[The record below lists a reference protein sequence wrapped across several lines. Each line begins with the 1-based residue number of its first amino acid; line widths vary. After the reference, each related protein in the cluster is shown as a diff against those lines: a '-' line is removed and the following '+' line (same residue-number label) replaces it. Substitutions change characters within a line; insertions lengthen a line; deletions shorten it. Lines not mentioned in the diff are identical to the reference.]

1 MACLINCFF
10 VMEKEM
16 LQREYDLRSSEFVKA
31 RLIDD
36 LRFQV
41 EENGSIRYV
50 SDTTLLLNEKR
61 IIEDIGEDAY
71 KMFIRSLR
79 DAPTSPYRSGNFT
92 DDQLFTQIKSKY
104 CQSPSEVREWV
115 RTMLDEMQDIE
126 QSVKDAIIEK
136 QSGEPDGDPDPKG
149 GE

>member
-1 MACLINCFF
+1 MN
-10 VMEKEM
+10 KEM
-16 LQREYDLRSSEFVKA
+16 LQREYDLRSSEFVKS
-31 RLIDD
+31 RSIDD

-79 DAPTSPYRSGNFT
+79 DAPSSPYRSGNFT
-92 DDQLFTQIKSKY
+92 DEQLFTQIKSKY

-126 QSVKDAIIEK
+126 QSVKDAIVEK
-136 QSGEPDGDPDPKG
+136 QGEESTGNPESKGD
-149 GE
+149 E

>member
-1 MACLINCFF
+1 MN
-10 VMEKEM
+10 KEM
-16 LQREYDLRSSEFVKA
+16 LQREYDLRSSEFVQG
-31 RLIDD
+31 RPIDD
-36 LRFQV
+36 LRFQT

-79 DAPTSPYRSGNFT
+79 DAPSSPYRSGNFT
-92 DDQLFTQIKSKY
+92 DEQLFTQIKSKY

-115 RTMLDEMQDIE
+115 RMMLDEMQDIE

-136 QSGEPDGDPDPKG
+136 QSGESAENPDLKG
-149 GE
+149 GEQ

>member
-1 MACLINCFF
+1 MN
-10 VMEKEM
+10 KEM
-16 LQREYDLRSSEFVKA
+16 LQREYDLRSSEFVKG
-31 RLIDD
+31 RPIDD
-36 LRFQV
+36 LRFQT

-79 DAPTSPYRSGNFT
+79 DAPSSPYRSGNFT

-115 RTMLDEMQDIE
+115 RTMLDEIQDIE

-136 QSGEPDGDPDPKG
+136 QSGESAGDSDPKG
-149 GE
+149 AE

>member
-1 MACLINCFF
+1 M
-10 VMEKEM
+10 KE
-16 LQREYDLRSSEFVKA
+16 LTDKELRYRSSEFVVK
-31 RLIDD
+31 RPIDD

-41 EENGSIRYV
+41 EENGSVRYV

-79 DAPTSPYRSGNFT
+79 DAPSSPYRGGNFT
-92 DDQLFTQIKSKY
+92 DEQLFTQIKSKY

-115 RTMLDEMQDIE
+115 RDMLDEMKAIEDSVVIENKIQDPV
-126 QSVKDAIIEK
+126 QDSVQVSNTSE
-136 QSGEPDGDPDPKG
+136 
-149 GE
+149 

>member
-1 MACLINCFF
+1 MN
-10 VMEKEM
+10 KEM

-31 RLIDD
+31 RPIDD

-41 EENGSIRYV
+41 EEDGSIRYV

-79 DAPTSPYRSGNFT
+79 DAPSSPYRSGNFT

-115 RTMLDEMQDIE
+115 RMMLDEIQDIE
-126 QSVKDAIIEK
+126 QSVKDEIIKK
-136 QSGEPDGDPDPKG
+136 QHEESAENPDLKG

>member
-1 MACLINCFF
+1 MN
-10 VMEKEM
+10 KEM

-31 RLIDD
+31 RPIDD
-36 LRFQV
+36 LRFQE

-79 DAPTSPYRSGNFT
+79 DAPSSPYRSGNFT
-92 DDQLFTQIKSKY
+92 DEQLFTQIKSKY

-115 RTMLDEMQDIE
+115 RSMLDEIQDIE
-126 QSVKDAIIEK
+126 QSVKDVIIEK
-136 QSGEPDGDPDPKG
+136 QSGESVEVSELKG

>member
-1 MACLINCFF
+1 M
-10 VMEKEM
+10 KE
-16 LQREYDLRSSEFVKA
+16 LTDKELRYRSSEFVKV
-31 RLIDD
+31 RPIDD

-79 DAPTSPYRSGNFT
+79 DAPSSPYRDGNFT
-92 DDQLFTQIKSKY
+92 DEQLFTQIKSKY

-115 RTMLDEMQDIE
+115 RDMLDEMQGIE
-126 QSVKDAIIEK
+126 DSVKIESIK
-136 QSGEPDGDPDPKG
+136 KESDNPSLDQKSSE
-149 GE
+149 

>member
-1 MACLINCFF
+1 MKQLTD
-10 VMEKEM
+10 KE
-16 LQREYDLRSSEFVKA
+16 LRYRSSEFVVK
-31 RLIDD
+31 RPIDD

-41 EENGSIRYV
+41 EENSSIRYV

-79 DAPTSPYRSGNFT
+79 DAPSSPYKSGNFT

-115 RTMLDEMQDIE
+115 RDMLDEMKGIE
-126 QSVKDAIIEK
+126 DFTKSELESEQLEHLK
-136 QSGEPDGDPDPKG
+136 QSSGQETEKG

>member
-1 MACLINCFF
+1 MN
-10 VMEKEM
+10 KEM

-31 RLIDD
+31 RPIDD
-36 LRFQV
+36 LRFQM

-79 DAPTSPYRSGNFT
+79 DAPSSPYRSGNFT

-115 RTMLDEMQDIE
+115 RNMLDEMQDIE
-126 QSVKDAIIEK
+126 QSVKDNIIKGQNEK
-136 QSGEPDGDPDPKG
+136 SVEDSVSEG
-149 GE
+149 GNP

>member
-1 MACLINCFF
+1 M
-10 VMEKEM
+10 KE
-16 LQREYDLRSSEFVKA
+16 LTDKELRYRSSEFVKV
-31 RLIDD
+31 RPIDD

-79 DAPTSPYRSGNFT
+79 DAPSSPYRSGNFT
-92 DDQLFTQIKSKY
+92 DEQLFTQIKSKY

-115 RTMLDEMQDIE
+115 RDMLDEMQGIE
-126 QSVKDAIIEK
+126 DSVKVESVEK
-136 QSGEPDGDPDPKG
+136 ESVDHSLDETSSK
-149 GE
+149 

>member
-1 MACLINCFF
+1 M
-10 VMEKEM
+10 KE
-16 LQREYDLRSSEFVKA
+16 LTDKELRYRSSEFVKV
-31 RLIDD
+31 RPIDD

-79 DAPTSPYRSGNFT
+79 DAPSSPYRSGNFT
-92 DDQLFTQIKSKY
+92 DEQLFTQIKSKY

-115 RTMLDEMQDIE
+115 RDMLDEMQGIE
-126 QSVKDAIIEK
+126 DSVKVESIAKESDKPSLDQKSSE
-136 QSGEPDGDPDPKG
+136 
-149 GE
+149 

>member
-1 MACLINCFF
+1 M
-10 VMEKEM
+10 KE
-16 LQREYDLRSSEFVKA
+16 LTDKELRYRSSEFVKV
-31 RLIDD
+31 RPIDD

-79 DAPTSPYRSGNFT
+79 DAPSSPYRSGNFT
-92 DDQLFTQIKSKY
+92 DEQLFTQIKSKY

-115 RTMLDEMQDIE
+115 RDMLDEMKSIEDSVVVENKVQESVQD
-126 QSVKDAIIEK
+126 SVQNSNISD
-136 QSGEPDGDPDPKG
+136 
-149 GE
+149 

>member
-1 MACLINCFF
+1 MS
-10 VMEKEM
+10 
-16 LQREYDLRSSEFVKA
+16 QREYDLRSSEFVKA
-31 RLIDD
+31 RPIDD

-79 DAPTSPYRSGNFT
+79 DAPSSPYRSGNFT

-115 RTMLDEMQDIE
+115 RMMLDEMQDIE
-126 QSVKDAIIEK
+126 QSVKDSIIERQENK
-136 QSGEPDGDPDPKG
+136 FAENLESKG

>member
-1 MACLINCFF
+1 MN
-10 VMEKEM
+10 KEM

-31 RLIDD
+31 RPIDD
-36 LRFQV
+36 LRFQS

-79 DAPTSPYRSGNFT
+79 DAPSSPYRSGNFT

-104 CQSPSEVREWV
+104 CQSPSEVRAWV
-115 RTMLDEMQDIE
+115 RNMLDEMQDIE
-126 QSVKDAIIEK
+126 QSVKDDILKRQNVE
-136 QSGEPDGDPDPKG
+136 SVEESESKG

>member
-1 MACLINCFF
+1 M
-10 VMEKEM
+10 KE
-16 LQREYDLRSSEFVKA
+16 LTDKELRYRSSEFVKV
-31 RLIDD
+31 RPIDD

-41 EENGSIRYV
+41 EEDGSIRYV

-79 DAPTSPYRSGNFT
+79 DAPSSPYKSGNFT

-115 RTMLDEMQDIE
+115 RDMLDEMQGIE
-126 QSVKDAIIEK
+126 DFTKSELEREQLEQLK
-136 QSGEPDGDPDPKG
+136 QSSKQGTETG

>member
-1 MACLINCFF
+1 M
-10 VMEKEM
+10 KE
-16 LQREYDLRSSEFVKA
+16 LTDKELRYRSSEFVKV
-31 RLIDD
+31 RPIDD

-79 DAPTSPYRSGNFT
+79 DAPSSPYKSGNFT
-92 DDQLFTQIKSKY
+92 DEQLFTQIKSKY

-115 RTMLDEMQDIE
+115 RDMLDEMQGIE
-126 QSVKDAIIEK
+126 DSIKVESIEK
-136 QSGEPDGDPDPKG
+136 ESDNLSLDQKSSE
-149 GE
+149 

>member
-1 MACLINCFF
+1 MN
-10 VMEKEM
+10 KEM
-16 LQREYDLRSSEFVKA
+16 LQREYDLRSSEFVKS
-31 RLIDD
+31 RPIDD
-36 LRFQV
+36 LRFQT

-79 DAPTSPYRSGNFT
+79 DAPSSPYRSGNFT

-115 RTMLDEMQDIE
+115 RTMLDEMQEIE

-136 QSGEPDGDPDPKG
+136 QNESPVDNPELKG

>member
-1 MACLINCFF
+1 MVCRINFF

-16 LQREYDLRSSEFVKA
+16 LQREYDLRSSEFVKS
-31 RLIDD
+31 RSIDD

-41 EENGSIRYV
+41 EEDGSIRYV

-79 DAPTSPYRSGNFT
+79 DAPSSPYRSGNFT
-92 DDQLFTQIKSKY
+92 DEQLFTQIKSKY
-104 CQSPSEVREWV
+104 CQSPSEVRAWV
-115 RTMLDEMQDIE
+115 RDMLDEMQDIE

-136 QSGEPDGDPDPKG
+136 QSGEPIGNPELKG

>member
-1 MACLINCFF
+1 MNI
-10 VMEKEM
+10 MKE
-16 LQREYDLRSSEFVKA
+16 LTDKELRYRSSEFVKV
-31 RLIDD
+31 RPIDD

-41 EENGSIRYV
+41 EENGSVRYV
-50 SDTTLLLNEKR
+50 SDTTLLLNEQR
-61 IIEDIGEDAY
+61 IIKDIGEDAY

-79 DAPTSPYRSGNFT
+79 DAPSSPYRSGNFT

-115 RTMLDEMQDIE
+115 RDMLDEMQGIE
-126 QSVKDAIIEK
+126 DFVKSESEREQLEQLK
-136 QSGEPDGDPDPKG
+136 QSSEQETGKG

>member
-1 MACLINCFF
+1 MS
-10 VMEKEM
+10 KEL

-31 RLIDD
+31 RSIDD

-41 EENGSIRYV
+41 EEDGSIRYV

-79 DAPTSPYRSGNFT
+79 DAPSSPYRSGNFT

-115 RTMLDEMQDIE
+115 REMLDEMQDIE
-126 QSVKDAIIEK
+126 QTVKDAVAKRQED
-136 QSGEPDGDPDPKG
+136 ELAVDPESKG

>member
-1 MACLINCFF
+1 
-10 VMEKEM
+10 M

-31 RLIDD
+31 RSIDD

-41 EENGSIRYV
+41 EEDGSIRYV

-79 DAPTSPYRSGNFT
+79 DAPLSPYRSGNFT

-104 CQSPSEVREWV
+104 CQSPSEVRAWV
-115 RTMLDEMQDIE
+115 REMLDEIQDIE
-126 QSVKDAIIEK
+126 QSVKDAFIKK
-136 QSGEPDGDPDPKG
+136 QEEEAADNSEPKG

>member
-1 MACLINCFF
+1 MSELI
-10 VMEKEM
+10 EK
-16 LQREYDLRSSEFVKA
+16 DLRFRSSEFVKA
-31 RLIDD
+31 RPIDD

-50 SDTTLLLNEKR
+50 SDTTLLLNERR

-79 DAPTSPYRSGNFT
+79 DAPSSPYRNGNFT

-115 RTMLDEMQDIE
+115 RDMLDEMQDIE
-126 QSVKDAIIEK
+126 ESVKKDVIEK
-136 QSGEPDGDPDPKG
+136 QKDEFVKSVEEPDLKG

>member
-1 MACLINCFF
+1 MSI
-10 VMEKEM
+10 MKE
-16 LQREYDLRSSEFVKA
+16 LTDKELRFRSSEFVVK
-31 RLIDD
+31 RPIDD

-79 DAPTSPYRSGNFT
+79 DAPSSPYKSGNFT
-92 DDQLFTQIKSKY
+92 DEQLFTQIKSKY

-115 RTMLDEMQDIE
+115 RDMLDEMQNIE
-126 QSVKDAIIEK
+126 DSVKVEIEEK
-136 QSGEPDGDPDPKG
+136 VDVDSSSSSSSSGDESK
-149 GE
+149 E

>member
-1 MACLINCFF
+1 M
-10 VMEKEM
+10 KE
-16 LQREYDLRSSEFVKA
+16 LTDKELRYRSSEFVKV
-31 RLIDD
+31 RPIDD

-41 EENGSIRYV
+41 EDDGSIRYV

-79 DAPTSPYRSGNFT
+79 DAPSSPYKSGNFT

-115 RTMLDEMQDIE
+115 RDMLDEMQGIE
-126 QSVKDAIIEK
+126 DFAKSELEREQLEQLK
-136 QSGEPDGDPDPKG
+136 QSSEQGIETG

>member
-1 MACLINCFF
+1 MN
-10 VMEKEM
+10 KEM

-31 RLIDD
+31 RPIDD
-36 LRFQV
+36 LRFQI

-61 IIEDIGEDAY
+61 IIEDLGEDAY

-79 DAPTSPYRSGNFT
+79 DAPSSPYRSGNFT

-115 RTMLDEMQDIE
+115 RMMLDEIQDIE

-136 QSGEPDGDPDPKG
+136 QNEKPVDDPELKG

>member
-1 MACLINCFF
+1 M
-10 VMEKEM
+10 KE
-16 LQREYDLRSSEFVKA
+16 LTDKELRYRSSEFVKV
-31 RLIDD
+31 RPIDD

-71 KMFIRSLR
+71 KMFVRSLR
-79 DAPTSPYRSGNFT
+79 DAPSSPYRNGNFT
-92 DDQLFTQIKSKY
+92 DEQLFTQIKSKY

-115 RTMLDEMQDIE
+115 RDMLDEIQGIE
-126 QSVKDAIIEK
+126 DFAKSELEREQLERLK
-136 QSGEPDGDPDPKG
+136 QSSEQKTEKG

>member
-1 MACLINCFF
+1 M
-10 VMEKEM
+10 KE
-16 LQREYDLRSSEFVKA
+16 LTDKELRFRSSEFVKV
-31 RLIDD
+31 RPIDT
-36 LRFQV
+36 LRFQK

-79 DAPTSPYRSGNFT
+79 DAPSSPYKNGNFT
-92 DDQLFTQIKSKY
+92 DEQLFTQIKSKY

-115 RTMLDEMQDIE
+115 RDMLDEMQNIE
-126 QSVKDAIIEK
+126 ESVKQSFKEK
-136 QSGEPDGDPDPKG
+136 EVQVVEPIKPVDSKG
-149 GE
+149 GD

>member
-1 MACLINCFF
+1 MNI
-10 VMEKEM
+10 MKE
-16 LQREYDLRSSEFVKA
+16 LTDKELRYRSSEFVKV
-31 RLIDD
+31 RPIDD
-36 LRFQV
+36 LRFQA
-41 EENGSIRYV
+41 EEDGSIRYV

-61 IIEDIGEDAY
+61 IIRDIGEDAY

-79 DAPTSPYRSGNFT
+79 DAPSSPYRSGNFT

-115 RTMLDEMQDIE
+115 RDMLDEMQGIE
-126 QSVKDAIIEK
+126 DFVKSESEREQLEQLK
-136 QSGEPDGDPDPKG
+136 QSSEQETGKG

>member
-1 MACLINCFF
+1 
-10 VMEKEM
+10 M

-31 RLIDD
+31 RPIDD

-41 EENGSIRYV
+41 EENDSIRYV

-79 DAPTSPYRSGNFT
+79 DAPSSPYRSGNFT

-115 RTMLDEMQDIE
+115 RTMLDEIQDIE
-126 QSVKDAIIEK
+126 QSVKDAIAKRQE
-136 QSGEPDGDPDPKG
+136 QESAEESESKG

>member
-1 MACLINCFF
+1 
-10 VMEKEM
+10 M
-16 LQREYDLRSSEFVKA
+16 LQREYDLRSSEFVQA
-31 RLIDD
+31 RSIDD

-41 EENGSIRYV
+41 EEDGSIRYV

-79 DAPTSPYRSGNFT
+79 DAPLSPYRSGNFT

-104 CQSPSEVREWV
+104 CQSPSEVRAWV
-115 RTMLDEMQDIE
+115 REMLDEIQDIE
-126 QSVKDAIIEK
+126 QSVKDAFIKK
-136 QSGEPDGDPDPKG
+136 QEEAAADNSEPKG

>member
-1 MACLINCFF
+1 MVCHINCF
-10 VMEKEM
+10 VMSKEL

-31 RLIDD
+31 RPIDD
-36 LRFQV
+36 LRFQ
-41 EENGSIRYV
+41 EEEDGSIRYV

-79 DAPTSPYRSGNFT
+79 DAPSSPYRSGNFT

-115 RTMLDEMQDIE
+115 RDMLDEIQDME
-126 QSVKDAIIEK
+126 QSVKDAIIKK
-136 QSGEPDGDPDPKG
+136 QEEAVENPESKG

>member
-1 MACLINCFF
+1 MS
-10 VMEKEM
+10 
-16 LQREYDLRSSEFVKA
+16 QREYDLRSSEFVKA
-31 RLIDD
+31 RSIDD

-79 DAPTSPYRSGNFT
+79 DAPSSPYRSGNFT

-115 RTMLDEMQDIE
+115 RMMLDEMQDIE
-126 QSVKDAIIEK
+126 QSVKDVIIDK
-136 QSGEPDGDPDPKG
+136 QVNVPVIDSDPKG

>member
-1 MACLINCFF
+1 MN
-10 VMEKEM
+10 KEL
-16 LQREYDLRSSEFVKA
+16 LQREYDLRSSEFVKS
-31 RLIDD
+31 RSIDD

-41 EENGSIRYV
+41 EEDGSIRYV

-79 DAPTSPYRSGNFT
+79 DAPSSPYRSGNFT

-115 RTMLDEMQDIE
+115 RNMLDEMQDIE
-126 QSVKDAIIEK
+126 QSVKDAIINK
-136 QSGEPDGDPDPKG
+136 QEDDPAGDPEPKG
-149 GE
+149 DE

>member
-1 MACLINCFF
+1 MNT
-10 VMEKEM
+10 EM
-16 LQREYDLRSSEFVKA
+16 LQREYDLRSSEFVIA
-31 RLIDD
+31 RPIDD

-79 DAPTSPYRSGNFT
+79 DAPSSPYRSGNFT

-115 RTMLDEMQDIE
+115 RSMLDEMQDIE
-126 QSVKDAIIEK
+126 QSVKDAVIEK
-136 QSGEPDGDPDPKG
+136 QNEKIVEKPELKG

>member
-1 MACLINCFF
+1 M
-10 VMEKEM
+10 KE
-16 LQREYDLRSSEFVKA
+16 LTDKEFRYRSSEFVKV
-31 RLIDD
+31 RPIDD

-41 EENGSIRYV
+41 EENGSIRYI

-79 DAPTSPYRSGNFT
+79 DAPSSPYRDGNFT
-92 DDQLFTQIKSKY
+92 DEQLFTQIKSKY

-115 RTMLDEMQDIE
+115 RDMLDEMQGIE
-126 QSVKDAIIEK
+126 DSVKIESIK
-136 QSGEPDGDPDPKG
+136 KESDNLSLDQKSSE
-149 GE
+149 

>member
-1 MACLINCFF
+1 
-10 VMEKEM
+10 M
-16 LQREYDLRSSEFVKA
+16 LQREYDLRSSEFVKS
-31 RLIDD
+31 RPIDD

-41 EENGSIRYV
+41 EEDGSIRYV

-79 DAPTSPYRSGNFT
+79 DAPSSPYRSGNFT
-92 DDQLFTQIKSKY
+92 DEQLFTQIKSKY

-115 RTMLDEMQDIE
+115 RSMLDEMQDIE
-126 QSVKDAIIEK
+126 QSVKDAIIEN
-136 QSGEPDGDPDPKG
+136 QSDKSVEDPELKG

>member
-1 MACLINCFF
+1 M
-10 VMEKEM
+10 KE
-16 LQREYDLRSSEFVKA
+16 LTDKEFRYRSSEFVVK
-31 RLIDD
+31 RPIDD
-36 LRFQV
+36 LRFQL

-79 DAPTSPYRSGNFT
+79 DAPSSPYRSGNFT
-92 DDQLFTQIKSKY
+92 DEQLFTQIKSKY

-115 RTMLDEMQDIE
+115 RDMLDEMKSIEDSVVVENKVQD
-126 QSVKDAIIEK
+126 SVQVSNTSE
-136 QSGEPDGDPDPKG
+136 
-149 GE
+149 